1 MSLEHRPTPWRCADA
16 EEWPFVIPD
25 DNRFESD
32 PADALPEDP
41 GLPAG
46 WIVDTPDGS
55 DPATVERLTELLRAH
70 ERAGRGWAGSGEG
83 EVLVEV
89 SEHGLAMRENVVV
102 RDPGG
107 RIQAWGSVHDRAV
120 GRMLFVHIVDREID
134 ERVADRCSDVLFEW
148 AEAQAKAVGGAR
160 GLAEQQIDTGAFADD
175 ARQHGWLEEAGF
187 TRVRTWWQMS
197 RSVVAEEAELV
208 PDPARWERK
217 GVVFRLVE
225 RQGGPDSDGMP
236 DEADLRAV
244 HDVLEGAFTDHFN
257 SAEETFQEFIHRLR
271 EDPGH
276 RWDHWWLAE
285 IVDGGDGDPEPAGA
299 LVGTVSESATGPD
312 VSYLGVLESARGRGV
327 ATGLLRTI
335 IADAASRNR
344 DRVGLEVDADSPTGA
359 DGLYTAMGWGTKYV
373 TESWHRDVP
382 VA

>member
-1 MSLEHRPTPWRCADA
+1 M
-16 EEWPFVIPD
+16 IPE

-41 GLPAG
+41 GLPEG
-46 WIVDTPDGS
+46 WYADAPDGA
-55 DPATVERLTELLRAH
+55 DPATVERLTELLRGH
-70 ERAGRGWAGSGEG
+70 ERAGRGWAGSGEDD
-83 EVLVEV
+83 VLVEV
-89 SEHGLAMRENVVV
+89 SEHGLAMRENLVV
-102 RDPGG
+102 RDRDG
-107 RIQAWGSVHDRAV
+107 RIQAWGSVHDRAE
-120 GRMLFVHIVDREID
+120 GRMLFVHIVDRDID
-134 ERVADRCSDVLFEW
+134 ERAADACSDALFTW
-148 AEAQAKAVGGAR
+148 AEAQARSVGAAR

-175 ARQHGWLEEAGF
+175 ERQHGWLLDAGF
-187 TRVRTWWQMS
+187 RRVRTWWQMS
-197 RSVVAEEAELV
+197 RSVEAAEAELV

-225 RQGGPDSDGMP
+225 RQGDGLPDV
-236 DEADLRAV
+236 EDLRAV

-257 SAEETFQEFIHRLR
+257 SAEETLQEFVHRLR

-285 IVDGGDGDPEPAGA
+285 LEDGEPAGA

-312 VSYLGVLESARGRGV
+312 GSYVSYLGVLESARGRGV

-335 IADAASRNR
+335 IADAASRGR

-359 DGLYTAMGWGTKYV
+359 DGLYTSMGWGTKYV
-373 TESWHRDVP
+373 TESWHRDVT
-382 VA
+382 VQ